1 MLLFGLVVVDY
12 VLLLALE
19 IIQDAN
25 GTLRDKPW
33 WMGREREGGREKG
46 GREGGRERK
55 EGRKGGDSESL
66 ILVEKAGAELVFPIW
81 WQVSY

>member
-1 MLLFGLVVVDY
+1 MFSF
-12 VLLLALE
+12 LLLRSSKMLMELCVINLGGWAE
-19 IIQDAN
+19 
-25 GTLRDKPW
+25 
-33 WMGREREGGREKG
+33 REREGERREGGREKG

>member
-1 MLLFGLVVVDY
+1 MFSF
-12 VLLLALE
+12 LLLKSSKMLMELCVINLGGWA
-19 IIQDAN
+19 
-25 GTLRDKPW
+25 
-33 WMGREREGGREKG
+33 ERGGREGERREG